1 MSSRFTRISM
11 VEYEN
16 PEAIRLSLRQ
26 YEDELA
32 PKIMEYAEDIR
43 LTVTGP
49 SSALWYITYPDENSS
64 LVALELRKEFT
75 NSQTEARLVRDVIYF
90 DGYLEFAASKS
101 YYSRI
106 ER

>member
-1 MSSRFTRISM
+1 MSKRFTRISM
-11 VEYEN
+11 VEYDS
-16 PEAIRLSLRQ
+16 PEAMRLSLQQ

-32 PKIMEYAEDIR
+32 PKIMKYAEDIR
-43 LTVTGP
+43 ITVTGP
-49 SSALWYITYPDENSS
+49 SSALWYITYHNEESS

-75 NSQTEARLVRDVIYF
+75 ARQTEARLVRDVIYF

-101 YYSRI
+101 YYSNI

>member
-16 PEAIRLSLRQ
+16 PEAMRLSLRQ

-43 LTVTGP
+43 ITVTGP

-75 NSQTEARLVRDVIYF
+75 NRQTEARLVRDVIYF